1 MSLSSHRQLWREG
14 WAGGS
19 LGVLLEALGDRGVR
33 PVWFGGAAAAAATG
47 AALARGGGR
56 PRVAYSAC
64 ALGLEPAVLWG
75 RVSGWLELLFSP
87 Q

>member
-1 MSLSSHRQLWREG
+1 MG
-14 WAGGS
+14 T
-19 LGVLLEALGDRGVR
+19 LGALLGALGHRGVR
-33 PVWFGGAAAAAATG
+33 PLWFGGAAAAAAAG
-47 AALARGGGR
+47 ATPARDGGR

-64 ALGLEPAVLWG
+64 ALGLEPAVPWG

>member
-1 MSLSSHRQLWREG
+1 M
-14 WAGGS
+14 
-19 LGVLLEALGDRGVR
+19 GVLLEALGDRGVR
-33 PVWFGGAAAAAATG
+33 PPWFGGAAVT
-47 AALARGGGR
+47 ALARGGGR